1 MYILLKYQKTK
12 IEKLKK
18 EQEYLIKK
26 LNDNQ

>member
-1 MYILLKYQKTK
+1 MKIRINYEKTK

-26 LNDNQ
+26 LNEK